1 MHICIYVSVPPVG
14 CVVVCLDVSG
24 DRGLRLVSIQQ
35 FGESEDTSRKLE
47 GGKGKEGQ
55 DGKEGRKR
63 GKRGTEG
70 MKRGKKE
77 GRKR

>member
-1 MHICIYVSVPPVG
+1 MHVCTCASVPPVG

-24 DRGLRLVSIQQ
+24 DRGLRLVSVQQ
-35 FGESEDTSRKLE
+35 FGESEDTSRELE

-63 GKRGTEG
+63 GKRGAEG
-70 MKRGKKE
+70 MKRGKS
-77 GRKR
+77 RR